1 MTVAIPAPL
10 VAAGAGLPR
19 VCARH
24 GEPAT
29 RHRRVL
35 FRSATP
41 WWVYLLLPLGLL
53 PFAIVA
59 VVLQKQVKTPQ
70 WPFCPRCGRL
80 RGRRAVAGLGF
91 CMLAVAAVVA
101 LAGVVP
107 AEYAIAAVLVFV
119 ALLVAGIGLV
129 AQAGPAWIARG
140 TTARDGATVEFRHA
154 HPAFADQVEGVRQ
167 QWARQQQYWET
178 QQLL

>member
-59 VVLQKQVKTPQ
+59 VVLQKQVKAPA
-70 WPFCPRCGRL
+70 WPLCPRCGRL
-80 RGRRAVAGLGF
+80 RGRRAVAGVGCL
-91 CMLAVAAVVA
+91 LAVVAVVA

-107 AEYAIAAVLVFV
+107 SEYAVVAVLVFLT
-119 ALLVAGIGLV
+119 LLVLGLV
-129 AQAGPAWIARG
+129 LIAQAGWAWIAGG
-140 TTARDGATVEFRHA
+140 TTARDGATVEFQHA
-154 HPAFADQVEGVRQ
+154 HPAFADQVEGARQ
-167 QWARQQQYWET
+167 QWATQQQYWET
-178 QQLL
+178 QQIT

>member
-1 MTVAIPAPL
+1 MTVAVPAPL

-59 VVLQKQVKTPQ
+59 VVLQKQVKAPA
-70 WPFCPRCGRL
+70 WPLCPRCGRL
-80 RGRRAVAGLGF
+80 RGRRAVAGVGCCL
-91 CMLAVAAVVA
+91 LAVVAVVA

-107 AEYAIAAVLVFV
+107 SEYAVVAIGRYGILKGTALAAWRLLRCNPWSAGGVDHVEDQRVFRSRPPR
-119 ALLVAGIGLV
+119 
-129 AQAGPAWIARG
+129 PAR
-140 TTARDGATVEFRHA
+140 
-154 HPAFADQVEGVRQ
+154 
-167 QWARQQQYWET
+167 
-178 QQLL
+178 